1 MPSPFV
7 LVTYWTPVASFTTNT
22 SAPAIAPPEGSRT
35 IPLIVAFGDCPNAAP
50 RQNRLRTRRKLI
62 PRTLVLPLQPDL
74 DTLTRSKQEI
84 PRFVPLRGTT
94 SILMFSIYDRK
105 IGLGVIGV
113 HLQVGEEK
121 RLPTRLLA
129 SAIRFDRHKD
139 GINLFQLFRIIE
151 FHDPALLR
159 GVVLVE
165 DPEARR
171 LLLVETAAAPS
182 LKGANVSV
190 LRLLVEIIRV
200 ENQRLSP
207 GVEHPAIGLLRLP
220 IPRNVIDL
228 GDVKVTGSHEFANI
242 SVMGQQFL
250 LFAHFLLAVV
260 RLTIKLAD

>member
-74 DTLTRSKQEI
+74 DTLTRSTQEI

-121 RLPTRLLA
+121 RLPARLLA
-129 SAIRFDRHKD
+129 SAIRFDSDKD
-139 GINLFQLFRIIE
+139 GIDLFQLFRIVE
-151 FHDPALLR
+151 FHHPALFR
-159 GVVLVE
+159 GIVLVE
-165 DPEARR
+165 DAKARR

-182 LKGANVSV
+182 LKSADTSIPC
-190 LRLLVEIIRV
+190 LLVEIIRV
-200 ENQRLSP
+200 ENQRLSS
-207 GVEHPAIGLLRLP
+207 GVEHPAIGLLRLSV
-220 IPRNVIDL
+220 PRHVIDL
-228 GDVKVTGSHEFANI
+228 GDVEVTSSHEFPDI
-242 SVMGQQFL
+242 PVVGQQFL
-250 LFAHFLLAVV
+250 LFADFLLAVAK
-260 RLTIKLAD
+260 LT